1 MNDYLIWYRKPYD
14 THDRVCATARNYE
27 SAETLAESIYL
38 SLRSRGKEVISVGV
52 KRSIAGTLYS
62 DEDFDLRWVVK
73 KKMRNT

>member
-27 SAETLAESIYL
+27 IAEALAESIYL
-38 SLRSRGKEVISVGV
+38 DLRSRGKEVTSVGV
-52 KRSIAGTLYS
+52 KRATPGALYS

-73 KKMRNT
+73 KR